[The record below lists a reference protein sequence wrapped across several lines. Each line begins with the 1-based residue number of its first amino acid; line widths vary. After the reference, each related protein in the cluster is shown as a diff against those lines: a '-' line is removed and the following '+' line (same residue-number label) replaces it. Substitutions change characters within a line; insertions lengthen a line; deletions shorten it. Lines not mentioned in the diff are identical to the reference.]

1 MAGELFEESGAG
13 MDDAAAAAALKGLFG
28 GDRGAASPPAATP
41 IEDEGDALPAG
52 AGGAADEV
60 DPPAQGDSSADNGA
74 SGGDDAGTPKPAAGD
89 PPADEEQDYEFR
101 GKTYKLP
108 KALVEGRMRLDDY
121 RAKTE
126 DLAMQRKVFAQQEL
140 VAKLNLDIQRAVAP
154 DLGAIQNIDQ
164 RIASIRGQMP
174 DPAADPMAYLTLDK
188 QAKDLEAARTQMQA
202 AVLAKGTELLKQ
214 KQAAQADLLRTG
226 TEQLVRDIPNWTDPK
241 VQADVVRHAMDM
253 GFTVEELNNAFD
265 PRFIRVIHDA
275 MQFRRGKAAASPA
288 AITQKRV
295 TQAAPTV
302 RPSGTVNQ
310 AGTQR
315 GQLASLKDKA
325 TRSGSPDDAIAA
337 LTAAYRSAGR
347 RR

>member
-1 MAGELFEESGAG
+1 MAGELFEESGGTG

-28 GDRGAASPPAATP
+28 GDAARAAPAATP
-41 IEDEGDALPAG
+41 IEDDQADPSAA
-52 AGGAADEV
+52 AGGEA
-60 DPPAQGDSSADNGA
+60 DPPAQGEPPADDGGA
-74 SGGDDAGTPKPAAGD
+74 AGGDDGGTAKPAAGD

-108 KALVEGRMRLDDY
+108 KALVEGRMRLEDY
-121 RAKTE
+121 RARTE
-126 DLAMQRKVFAQQEL
+126 NLAIQRKTFAQQER
-140 VAKLNLDIQRAVAP
+140 VARLNIEIQQAVAP
-154 DLGAIQNIDQ
+154 DLAAIQNVDQ

-214 KQAAQADLLRTG
+214 KQAAQAELLRTG
-226 TEQLVRDIPNWTDPK
+226 SEQLARDIPNWKDPK

-275 MQFRRGKAAASPA
+275 MQFRRGKAAVSPA